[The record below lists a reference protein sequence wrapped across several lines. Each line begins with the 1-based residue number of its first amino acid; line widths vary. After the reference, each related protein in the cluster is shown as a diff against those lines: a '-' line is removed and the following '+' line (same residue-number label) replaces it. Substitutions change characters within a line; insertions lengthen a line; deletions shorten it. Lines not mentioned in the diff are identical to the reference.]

1 MRACLLRV
9 WQRESLLYFDG
20 NRERLAGI
28 RGRPAQVRLLRVR
41 SRIQNLPNYK
51 KTNLGENL
59 QFIVV
64 FQTIEIERLSQ
75 EIEVLRVRIKEY
87 ERQLF
92 NASNY
97 EVQIRELTEKCFAQE
112 KEIYEYR
119 EEYEKLNKICE
130 TLYHENEMLKNKLSD
145 IDFSLKQKYEAEKNR
160 SNDLAQEIEKWK
172 ARYQAAEKSKAK

>member
-1 MRACLLRV
+1 M
-9 WQRESLLYFDG
+9 
-20 NRERLAGI
+20 
-28 RGRPAQVRLLRVR
+28 
-41 SRIQNLPNYK
+41 
-51 KTNLGENL
+51 

-75 EIEVLRVRIKEY
+75 EVEVLRVKIKEY

-92 NASNY
+92 NYGNY

-130 TLYHENEMLKNKLSD
+130 TLYHENEMLKKKLTD
-145 IDFSLKQKYEAEKNR
+145 IDFSLKQKYEAEKNK
-160 SNDLAQEIEKWK
+160 NAELVAEI
-172 ARYQAAEKSKAK
+172 